1 MNLPITAPRVWTYAR
16 YSTEKQTPKSIAD
29 QQADC
34 RRLCASQGW
43 IIAEERSD
51 EESSGFTN
59 HRPGYQDLCRAIENR
74 LVDIVVAE
82 NVDRIVRDSE
92 HSAAF
97 DKLCNY
103 FDVSIHTVQDGRAT
117 SMTMGLKSLMSGEL
131 RKTIAHQV
139 RRGLAGNIREGK
151 SAGGKSYGYDL
162 ARDERGDR
170 MKGKLIIV
178 DDEAAVVRRIMTE
191 YADGKT
197 PRAIASDLNVDGIAS
212 PSGKEWKQNTING
225 NPLRGTGII
234 NNQLYV
240 GVRVWNRL
248 EYRLHP
254 LTQKRVS
261 KLRPEEKW
269 VIVDAA
275 DLRIVP
281 DDLWDAVKARQF
293 GLRSARK
300 KVATSAQEAS
310 SRARRP
316 KYLLS
321 GFLHCARCGGKL
333 TIAGTGKKR
342 YYCQDAKEKGP
353 SVCTGM
359 IGVIQSNAEMAVL
372 KGLKR
377 DLLSTKM
384 MNAFREAYGQQYER
398 TTAMM
403 GDDRKSLD
411 RRLAKVGIEIKNL
424 IGAVKAGMHSQ
435 SLRDE
440 LRAAENTEIE
450 LQRQI
455 EAANRPATSLPH
467 DLEERFAALVRDLE
481 ATLGQ
486 QEHVVMAKEVLET
499 LVDKITVEENP
510 DGGHLLNIEGNL
522 AHTLNEETPG
532 NAGRFSTAKSSLGLV
547 AGA

>member
-1 MNLPITAPRVWTYAR
+1 
-16 YSTEKQTPKSIAD
+16 
-29 QQADC
+29 
-34 RRLCASQGW
+34 
-43 IIAEERSD
+43 
-51 EESSGFTN
+51 
-59 HRPGYQDLCRAIENR
+59 
-74 LVDIVVAE
+74 
-82 NVDRIVRDSE
+82 
-92 HSAAF
+92 
-97 DKLCNY
+97 
-103 FDVSIHTVQDGRAT
+103 
-117 SMTMGLKSLMSGEL
+117 
-131 RKTIAHQV
+131 
-139 RRGLAGNIREGK
+139 
-151 SAGGKSYGYDL
+151 
-162 ARDERGDR
+162 
-170 MKGKLIIV
+170 
-178 DDEAAVVRRIMTE
+178 
-191 YADGKT
+191 
-197 PRAIASDLNVDGIAS
+197 
-212 PSGKEWKQNTING
+212 
-225 NPLRGTGII
+225 
-234 NNQLYV
+234 
-240 GVRVWNRL
+240 
-248 EYRLHP
+248 
-254 LTQKRVS
+254 
-261 KLRPEEKW
+261 
-269 VIVDAA
+269 
-275 DLRIVP
+275 
-281 DDLWDAVKARQF
+281 
-293 GLRSARK
+293 
-300 KVATSAQEAS
+300 
-310 SRARRP
+310 
-316 KYLLS
+316 
-321 GFLHCARCGGKL
+321 
-333 TIAGTGKKR
+333 
-342 YYCQDAKEKGP
+342 
-353 SVCTGM
+353 M